1 MNETPWNI
9 LSETNRPNPGQSA
22 YLTDG
27 VIQVVGYYIRDTNNE
42 NRDNIWF
49 FGSELKDFK
58 PTHWA
63 ELLPLPKPVVTTSAL
78 TET

>member
-9 LSETNRPNPGQSA
+9 LSETNRPNPGQGV

-27 VIQVVGYYIRDTNNE
+27 IIQVVGYRMHDTNND
-42 NRDNIWF
+42 NREIWF
-49 FGSELKDFK
+49 VGTDMKDFK

-63 ELLPLPKPVVTTSAL
+63 ELLPLPKPVVTASAL
-78 TET
+78 T